1 MKCIRWSTA
10 ACLSG
15 GDCLVGPGPRCRHSR
30 RRDDPR
36 GVRSGQPD
44 GHFDRA
50 AGREVRILGG
60 GSRAREDGRGRSH
73 RRPAAGTGSGQEA
86 QHRSGAPD
94 DDTSA
99 ADYAKTAALLQ
110 SKRGADFDRAY
121 LRHEVAFHQSVVDA
135 MKATLMPAIK
145 NHEIEDLFEA
155 VLPGFE
161 RHLAATRA
169 LARKMGVS

>member
-10 ACLSG
+10 VCLAAAIAWSG
-15 GDCLVGPGPRCRHSR
+15 PAH
-30 RRDDPR
+30 
-36 GVRSGQPD
+36 
-44 GHFDRA
+44 
-50 AGREVRILGG
+50 
-60 GSRAREDGRGRSH
+60 
-73 RRPAAGTGSGQEA
+73 AAGTLDDATILAVFDQANQTDISTGRLGAKYGSSEEVRALGKMVADDHIVVQQLA
-86 QHRSGAPD
+86 RDLARKLNIVPAPPD

-145 NHEIEDLFEA
+145 NHEIKDLFEA